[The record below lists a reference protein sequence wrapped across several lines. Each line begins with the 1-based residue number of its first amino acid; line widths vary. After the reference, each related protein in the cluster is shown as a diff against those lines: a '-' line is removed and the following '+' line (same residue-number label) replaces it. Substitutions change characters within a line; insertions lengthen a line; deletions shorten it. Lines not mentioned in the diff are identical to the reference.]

1 MYYRNFYKIDKNLY
15 SYQILYFS
23 RIHKMWCDDIDAHM
37 QRNKYKSLEPVPLGS
52 SLAINYYGL

>member
-1 MYYRNFYKIDKNLY
+1 M
-15 SYQILYFS
+15 Q
-23 RIHKMWCDDIDAHM
+23 CDDIDAHM